1 METERLTILALCALL
16 VAGIAG
22 PAAAATQPGDDEAS
36 QDGLARLEGE
46 PPVTVSIDAPACA
59 CDSGYDVTVDY
70 SAETF
75 SVDGVLEF
83 YEDDVLVHAVPIG
96 GFQGSATQTFS
107 VTSDTPGAHT
117 WRAVL
122 NVSGGGTSVRVED
135 TDTMEICETPR
146 LAGVPDQTFPFYS
159 FNLHDYLTYGGD
171 QAVRFDV
178 GGPLPPP
185 PGWEVSINYDGTITV
200 YAPDGTTDSMELT
213 FHAWVECS
221 PGVFCSSSDTAAF
234 RPNPLL
240 PVCPADAVI
249 DLERWVNGEDADT
262 PPGVEIPVGATVT
275 WTYRTTN
282 AGRVPLDH
290 VIVADDRMGTICTF
304 ASLAPGET
312 RICETTGSA
321 LEGAH
326 VNRGKAGGVC
336 VAEGGTGYSVKDV
349 DLAHYLGV
357 LR

>member
-1 METERLTILALCALL
+1 MKITRLTILALSALL
-16 VAGIAG
+16 VADIAG
-22 PAAAATQPGDDEAS
+22 PAAAATQRGNNQAS
-36 QDGLARLEGE
+36 QGGPAWLEGE
-46 PPVTVSIDAPACA
+46 FPITVSIDAPACA
-59 CDSGYDVTVDY
+59 CDTGYSVTVDY
-70 SAETF
+70 SVASF
-75 SVDGVLEF
+75 PVDGVLEF
-83 YEDDVLVHAVPIG
+83 YEDDAVVHTVPIS
-96 GFQGSATQTFS
+96 GFQGSATQAYS
-107 VTSDTPGAHT
+107 VTSDTRGAHT

-122 NVSGGGTSVRVED
+122 NVSGGGTSVGVED

-159 FNLHDYLTYGGD
+159 FNLHDYLTYRGD

-185 PGWEVSINYDGTITV
+185 PGWEVAINYDGTITV
-200 YAPDGTTDSMELT
+200 YAPANTTNSMELT

-221 PGVFCSSSDTAAF
+221 PGVFCSSSDTATF

-240 PVCPADAVI
+240 PVCPADAAI

-262 PPGVEIPVGATVT
+262 PPGVEIPVGERVT

-290 VIVADDRMGTICTF
+290 VIVADDRMGTVCTF
-304 ASLAPGET
+304 TSLAPGET

-321 LEGAH
+321 LVGAH

-336 VAEGGTGYSVKDV
+336 VADGGTRYSVKDV